1 MIDVAHPDANR
12 YLEQQIATA
21 TPAML
26 TSMLFDALV
35 ANSSRAID
43 LFEAGDKISGRRWL
57 IRAQEIVIEL
67 RFSLDA
73 ERGGDLARNL
83 DRIYDFAYQQLLSAS
98 SNGDPSPVRVAVEL
112 ITPLRESWRAACV
125 DGGVTVR

>member
-1 MIDVAHPDANR
+1 MIDVAHPEASR

-26 TSMLFDALV
+26 ISMLFDSLI
-35 ANSSRAID
+35 ANSFRAID
-43 LFEAGDKISGRRWL
+43 LFDAGDKIAGRRWL

-83 DRIYDFAYQQLLSAS
+83 DRIYDFVYQKLLSAS
-98 SNGDPSPVRVAVEL
+98 SNGDPSPVRVAVEI

-125 DGGVTVR
+125 DGVVTVR